1 MTERDQEKHYNQIA
15 ESDFHISCGVHFLRL
30 AERLM
35 LFLFMIIIKWV
46 RGPIMAP
53 VSLNRSQDFQLGVN
67 LRKLRW
73 FLSITLRIPTGTMF
87 GSLARAKMSACTYT
101 TKEITLKLSSIAK

>member
-46 RGPIMAP
+46 RGSILAP
-53 VSLNRSQDFQLGVN
+53 VMFKWVSGLSVRDEFKVVPQYHIAHPYWHDFRVISA
-67 LRKLRW
+67 RK
-73 FLSITLRIPTGTMF
+73 
-87 GSLARAKMSACTYT
+87 
-101 TKEITLKLSSIAK
+101 